1 MYGFSLFE
9 FLFDTEESSHFETWL
24 FLLAHWKGVMSTMWI
39 RIIRD
44 KDRFEFEYEISAAMF
59 LALIQAATWMST
71 YLR

>member
-1 MYGFSLFE
+1 
-9 FLFDTEESSHFETWL
+9 
-24 FLLAHWKGVMSTMWI
+24 MSTMWI

-44 KDRFEFEYEISAAMF
+44 KDKFEFEYEISAAMF